1 MRRKVLAVAVLAAAL
16 VAPVNAAAS
25 AASWPSLPCPSG
37 ALMAGQSE
45 VDPVAGVVSVPGV
58 ISCGVPERGPQ
69 FAVAIFEIGSGTGFG
84 YVHSDLLEY
93 YASPAGPTRFKVEGT
108 RMDDKIF
115 TAASVCLMTD
125 EKTRLSCVHVTSD
138 LVVTQI
144 STEDPSVARPVKV
157 LPPGGGTSPNCG
169 TCWRVT

>member
-16 VAPVNAAAS
+16 VAPVDASAS

-45 VDPVAGVVSVPGV
+45 ADPVAGVVSVPGV

-69 FAVAIFEIGSGTGFG
+69 FAIAIFEIDGTGFG
-84 YVHSDLLEY
+84 FVHSNLLKY
-93 YASPAGPTRFKVEGT
+93 YASPAGPTRFKVEGA

-115 TAASVCLMTD
+115 AAASVCLMTD

-144 STEDPSVARPVKV
+144 STEDPSVARPVKF
-157 LPPGGGTSPNCG
+157 LPPGSETSPSCG
-169 TCWRVT
+169 GCWRVT

>member
-1 MRRKVLAVAVLAAAL
+1 MRRKILAAAVLVAAL
-16 VAPVNAAAS
+16 VAPVNASAS

-45 VDPVAGVVSVPGV
+45 ADPVAGVVSVPGV

-69 FAVAIFEIGSGTGFG
+69 FAVAIFEIDGTDGFG
-84 YVHSDLLEY
+84 YVHSDLLKY
-93 YASPAGPTRFKVEGT
+93 YASPVGPTRFKVEGV

-115 TAASVCLMTD
+115 AAASVCLMTD

-144 STEDPSVARPVKV
+144 SIEDPSVARPVKL
-157 LPPGGGTSPNCG
+157 LPPGQQTDPNCG
-169 TCWRVT
+169 ACWRVT